1 MISDCIMPKLNGF
14 ALAAKIR
21 SLNQDLPV
29 ILCTGSTEEKTRI
42 AALKAGVQA
51 LLIKP
56 LDALNLAV
64 EIRKA
69 LSHTHT

>member
-1 MISDCIMPKLNGF
+1 MKRPWPAGF
-14 ALAAKIR
+14 DLVERIR
-21 SLNQDLPV
+21 SLRPDLPV

-42 AALKAGVQA
+42 AALIAGVQA

-56 LDALNLAV
+56 LDALTLAL

-69 LSHTHT
+69 LSQTHT

>member
-1 MISDCIMPKLNGF
+1 VISDCIMPGMSGF
-14 ALAAKIR
+14 ALVEKLR
-21 SLNQDLPV
+21 SLRPDLPV
-29 ILCTGSTEEKTRI
+29 ILHTGSTEEKTRI

-56 LDALNLAV
+56 LDVRTLAL

-69 LSHTHT
+69 LGHTHI